1 MKKRTKFLIITVTIA
16 IVVMISIGFLWY
28 TRQEKVPQEEVTVRS
43 VEEMVVHKLSSSH
56 LYIPGEII
64 IPYEPDVKM
73 EVVETPPEQIASEP
87 PVDRETMNL
96 PMASS
101 VPEGNKE
108 LLDTFYILGL
118 SGYGETDTF
127 LSKDLEYTVAP
138 GDALSVTIMQCG
150 WIPSQYEMTVGVY
163 CIDSQKCYGYPFS
176 LGFANWVRMD
186 FPELPEGKY
195 RIYVS
200 MASGASTYDGGI
212 IFKVNKNT

>member
-43 VEEMVVHKLSSSH
+43 VEEMVVHELSSSH

-138 GDALSVTIMQCG
+138 GDELSITIMQCG